1 MQIIDG
7 KKISLEIREKLRK
20 EISDLK
26 VIPSLAIIYVGDNPA
41 SEIYVRNKIK
51 VGEELGID
59 VKLFRFN
66 SDERQ
71 DVIINKIK
79 ELNED
84 ISVHGIIIQS
94 PVPSQIDEAYIN
106 SFIDKDKDVDGF
118 GVFSLG
124 SLASNDERFIAAT
137 PYGILKMLEYENI
150 DVKGANV
157 VIVGRSKI
165 VGRPLAL
172 ALLNRD
178 ATVTITHSKT
188 KNLSSITKLADILI
202 VAIGQPEFITSD
214 YVKNGAIV
222 IDVGISR
229 VDGKIKGDVDFTKVK
244 EKASYITP
252 VPGGVGPMTIAMLL
266 SNVVES
272 AKKAVRKEEK

>member
-84 ISVHGIIIQS
+84 INVHGIIIQS

-124 SLASNDERFIAAT
+124 SLASNDEKFIAAT

-188 KNLSSITKLADILI
+188 KNLASITKLADILI

>member
-7 KKISLEIREKLRK
+7 KKISLEIKEKLKQEIK
-20 EISDLK
+20 ELK
-26 VIPSLAIIYVGDNPA
+26 IIPSLAIIYIGDNPA

-51 VGEELGID
+51 VGQELGIA
-59 VKLFRFN
+59 VKLFRFSGEEN
-66 SDERQ
+66 Q

-84 ISVHGIIIQS
+84 NSIHGIIIQS
-94 PVPSQIDEAYIN
+94 PVPEKIDEAYIN
-106 SFIDKDKDVDGF
+106 SFIDVHKDVDGF
-118 GVFSLG
+118 GNYNLG
-124 SLASNDERFIAAT
+124 ALASNNENFIAAT
-137 PYGILKMLEYENI
+137 PYGIIKMLEHENI
-150 DVKGANV
+150 NLRGANV

-188 KNLSSITKLADILI
+188 KNLADITKLADILI
-202 VAIGQPEFITSD
+202 VAIGKPEFITSD
-214 YVKNGAIV
+214 YVKDNAVV

-229 VDGKIKGDVDFTKVK
+229 VDGKIKGDVDFSSVK
-244 EKASYITP
+244 EKVSYITP

-272 AKKAVRKEEK
+272 AKKVLRKEEK

>member
-188 KNLSSITKLADILI
+188 KNLASITKLADILI

>member
-124 SLASNDERFIAAT
+124 SLASNDEKFIAAT

-188 KNLSSITKLADILI
+188 KNLASITKLADILI

>member
-124 SLASNDERFIAAT
+124 SLASNDEKFIAAT